1 MPQKTVIIP
10 ENLIFGTI
18 YVAIF
23 SLNAKFA
30 YRIFVVIYLFIAQYL
45 FLIMKSSFQLLLFCL
60 ALLTFSQNAQAQTG
74 KDKLPSVSVK
84 DINGKTVN
92 IKNVAKEG
100 QITVISFW
108 ATWCSPCKKELDNVA
123 ELYPEWQ
130 KKYNVQLIAVSIDD
144 ARTSAKVKSTVNSKA
159 WDYTV
164 LLDSN
169 EELKRALN
177 VNSVPF
183 TLLINQ
189 KGEIVYQHTGY
200 KAGDELKLQEK
211 IKELA
216 AKK

>member
-1 MPQKTVIIP
+1 
-10 ENLIFGTI
+10 
-18 YVAIF
+18 
-23 SLNAKFA
+23 
-30 YRIFVVIYLFIAQYL
+30 
-45 FLIMKSSFQLLLFCL
+45 MKSSFQLLLFCL
-60 ALLTFSQNAQAQTG
+60 ALLTFSQNAQAQAG

-92 IKNVAKEG
+92 IKNVVKEG

-211 IKELA
+211 IKALA
-216 AKK
+216 EKK